1 MGLLRTGWETKRAQ
15 LRTSAIVPVLTSYST
30 RRSTLYCARL
40 WTGIGDSGTQSFV
53 SVEVLYREDSCLR
66 EAFQDFLGSMHL
78 ARVVGELVFLRI
90 GLGSIIFRGWN
101 IILYYKWNGKVPM
114 PFFVF

>member
-1 MGLLRTGWETKRAQ
+1 MD
-15 LRTSAIVPVLTSYST
+15 
-30 RRSTLYCARL
+30 
-40 WTGIGDSGTQSFV
+40 GIGDSGTQSLDV

-101 IILYYKWNGKVPM
+101 IISYYKWNGKVSM